1 MLLFST
7 ILNID
12 NSLTKDEF
20 LKLVIEWNQGSRH
33 NDNIITNL
41 MWDGSYNQK
50 FGNEKVSL
58 DFKEYRNEDILAVRY
73 EKKLDDG
80 VIWNTDYIMNFKES
94 KMSIML
100 DRSFTEDAINVDRSF
115 KTPVFIKL
123 LIEKGYVLDDNNLPI
138 TMNPHWIN
146 DENYQMLVE
155 VINGAKVYD
164 LPIVYVLKTFL
175 NRTPIDVGK
184 LSYALKGVAH
194 VFVQEDVSSNDLIRS
209 FCDDKNEYNGNIGIY
224 YQTDMIQKKRRRVLE
239 HFDPDVVSQSIV
251 RDIIHYTNQQTIP
264 YLYTWDGVL
273 TSLFQD
279 RFRSQKAK
287 RAEAE
292 KTKEETDEVLRVFSD
307 EMNDLEEENKRLTSK
322 LLDRENELEY
332 YKNEFF
338 NRQGVNE
345 GFLSSGTEKE
355 FFQGEK
361 RAFVL
366 SVLSDSLGGMSDK
379 TRKKHIIQDIVQQN
393 EIDDILNNRR
403 DEIKRLLT
411 DYKGINSKLKQ
422 ELKKLGFVVSEDG
435 THYKLTYYNDNRY
448 TIVMA
453 KTPSDS
459 RAGKNNVSEI
469 NKKVL

>member
-1 MLLFST
+1 
-7 ILNID
+7 
-12 NSLTKDEF
+12 
-20 LKLVIEWNQGSRH
+20 
-33 NDNIITNL
+33 
-41 MWDGSYNQK
+41 
-50 FGNEKVSL
+50 
-58 DFKEYRNEDILAVRY
+58 
-73 EKKLDDG
+73 
-80 VIWNTDYIMNFKES
+80 
-94 KMSIML
+94 
-100 DRSFTEDAINVDRSF
+100 
-115 KTPVFIKL
+115 
-123 LIEKGYVLDDNNLPI
+123 
-138 TMNPHWIN
+138 MNPYWIN

-164 LPIVYVLKTFL
+164 LPIVYVSKTFL